1 MPVRTDLALE
11 SLRLTSPETG
21 ALAGVR
27 SEERLRGGTHIVEV
41 EVLDDTGAEA
51 ISKPVGR
58 YVTVEAGSISPEALP
73 TLAEALAAELES
85 FLPEDRLAPA
95 MVIGLGNRAVTPDAL
110 GPKAAERTMV
120 TRHLVEFSGD
130 DRFRSLRP
138 VSVLTPGVLGTT
150 GIESADLIAG
160 AAERMK
166 PAFILAVD
174 ALASLDV
181 TRLCST
187 VQISSSGIV
196 PGSGVGNSRAALDR
210 ETLGVPV
217 IAVGVPT
224 VVDAATVAEQLTGS
238 SPHESRYGSMFVTP
252 RDIDRLV
259 DGAARLVGAAI
270 SMALQGVDYYY
281 AVEWTEGN

>member
-11 SLRLTSPETG
+11 SLRLTSPE
-21 ALAGVR
+21 AGELEGIR
-27 SEERLRGGTHIVEV
+27 SEERLRGGTHVVEV
-41 EVLDDTGAEA
+41 EVLNGRGAEA

-58 YVTVEAGSISPEALP
+58 YVTVEAGPLLPETLP
-73 TLAEALAAELES
+73 ALAEALADELES

-95 MVIGLGNRAVTPDAL
+95 MVVGLGNRAVTPDAL
-110 GPKAAERTMV
+110 GPLAAERTMV
-120 TRHLVEFSGD
+120 TRHLVEFTGD
-130 DRFRSLRP
+130 GRFRSLRP

-166 PAFILAVD
+166 PAVILAVD

-210 ETLGVPV
+210 KTLGVPV

-224 VVDAATVAEQLTGS
+224 VVDAATVAEQLTGAA
-238 SPHESRYGSMFVTP
+238 PRESRYGSMFVTP

-259 DGAARLVGAAI
+259 GGAARLVGAAI
-270 SMALQGVDYYY
+270 SMALHDVDYDY
-281 AVEWTEGN
+281 AVEWTEGR